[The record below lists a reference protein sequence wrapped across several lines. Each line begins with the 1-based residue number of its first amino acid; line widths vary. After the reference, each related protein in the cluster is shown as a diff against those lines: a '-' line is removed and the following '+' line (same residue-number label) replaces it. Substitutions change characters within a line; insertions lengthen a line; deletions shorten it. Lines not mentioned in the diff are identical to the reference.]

1 MTNKEAIAI
10 IQSRKNCAECVRNV
24 AVCEE
29 SCTECDTAFDMAINA
44 LEERPK
50 GEWIKWNF
58 KTFGAMGDW
67 EYKCS
72 NCEKVYGGEY
82 NFCPNCGAQ
91 MQKGGA
97 E

>member
-1 MTNKEAIAI
+1 MKLIIEIPESVYEAYKVWHKNKVATVEQSLIAN
-10 IQSRKNCAECVRNV
+10 SKPY
-24 AVCEE
+24 
-29 SCTECDTAFDMAINA
+29 
-44 LEERPK
+44 EERPQ

-58 KTFGAMGDW
+58 KTFGAFGDW

-91 MQKGGA
+91 MKGYT